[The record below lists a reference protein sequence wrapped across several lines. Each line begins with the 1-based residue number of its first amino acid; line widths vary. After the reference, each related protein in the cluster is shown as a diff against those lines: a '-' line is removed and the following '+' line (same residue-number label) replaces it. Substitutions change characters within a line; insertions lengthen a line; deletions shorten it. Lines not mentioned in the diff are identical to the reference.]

1 MFDIGAGE
9 FIVIALV
16 ALLIVGPERLPAL
29 ARQWVQTLRAVRQ
42 QAATARAD
50 LQASV
55 GTDVAEV
62 ADLLRQSD
70 PRRLFSEDIAGAAQ
84 PERAPAKPTR
94 SEPLAPLWDPDTP

>member
-16 ALLIVGPERLPAL
+16 ALLIIGPERLPTV

-55 GTDVAEV
+55 GTDVADV

-70 PRRLFSEDIAGAAQ
+70 PRRLFSDEPAGRREPEQSAAKASR
-84 PERAPAKPTR
+84 P
-94 SEPLAPLWDPDTP
+94 EPLAPAWDPDTP